1 MKKIFS
7 VCALLIAA
15 CPWSSWAKWTG
26 DSSINYYS
34 DEVITGFH
42 VGQYHGSEY
51 FCIKTVKKP
60 GVGGGTPIIAC
71 ALSKQSKWLPSF
83 FDIMLEQ
90 ARYFYGTGQSIRV
103 YVEPN
108 VWIDKS
114 FVAALSSNALVGL
127 SSCSTSECFGP
138 VKPKM

>member
-15 CPWSSWAKWTG
+15 CPWSSWAEWTG

-34 DEVITGFH
+34 DEVITDFH
-42 VGQYHGSEY
+42 VGQYNSSEY
-51 FCIKTVKKP
+51 FCIKTVIKL
-60 GVGGGTPIIAC
+60 GGGTPVISC

-83 FDIMLEQ
+83 FNMLEQ
-90 ARYFYGTGQSIRV
+90 ARYFYSTGQSIRV

-108 VWIDKS
+108 VWTDRS
-114 FVAALSSNALVGL
+114 FVAAFSSNALVGL
-127 SSCSTSECFGP
+127 SSCSSSECFGP